1 MSRSKSSKQWL
12 KEHFDD
18 QYVKMSQEDGVRSRA
33 VYKLQELD
41 QKDKLIRPGINVVD
55 LGAAP
60 GGWSEYVAKKLSG
73 KGAII
78 ATDILPMDYL
88 PDVKFIQGD
97 FREESVLNDILEQ
110 LENNQVDL
118 VLSDIAPNISGIED
132 VDQANFVQIFES
144 ILDVCS
150 DFLDI
155 KGILVMKFF
164 NGSSYD
170 FVLKRLKSVFR
181 EVKIYKP
188 DSSRT
193 RSNEMFFICIDFK
206 DCYD

>member
-1 MSRSKSSKQWL
+1 MTKKKSTKNWL
-12 KEHFDD
+12 KKHTKDK
-18 QYVKMSQEDGVRSRA
+18 YVRMSMTSRYRSRA
-33 VYKLQELD
+33 FHKLQEID
-41 QKDKLIRPGINVVD
+41 EKYKVIKSANSIID
-55 LGAAP
+55 LGASP
-60 GGWSEYVAKKLSG
+60 GSWSEYIARNYRQKKLI
-73 KGAII
+73 AIDQI
-78 ATDILPMDYL
+78 VMEPIEG
-88 PDVKFIQGD
+88 VKFIQGD
-97 FREESVLNDILEQ
+97 I
-110 LENNQVDL
+110 NNSEHRDKIKHIITNADL
-118 VLSDIAPNISGIED
+118 VLSDIAPNITGIED

-144 ILDVCS
+144 ILDVCT

>member
-1 MSRSKSSKQWL
+1 MTS
-12 KEHFDD
+12 
-18 QYVKMSQEDGVRSRA
+18 A
-33 VYKLQELD
+33 
-41 QKDKLIRPGINVVD
+41 
-55 LGAAP
+55 
-60 GGWSEYVAKKLSG
+60 
-73 KGAII
+73 
-78 ATDILPMDYL
+78 
-88 PDVKFIQGD
+88 
-97 FREESVLNDILEQ
+97 
-110 LENNQVDL
+110 DL
-118 VLSDIAPNISGIED
+118 VLSDIAPNITGIED

-150 DFLDI
+150 DFLDM

-170 FVLKRLKSVFR
+170 FVLKRLKSVFN
-181 EVKIYKP
+181 EVNIYKP

>member
-1 MSRSKSSKQWL
+1 MTKKKSTKNWL
-12 KEHFDD
+12 KKHTKDK
-18 QYVKMSQEDGVRSRA
+18 YVKMSVASRYRSRA
-33 VYKLQELD
+33 FHKLQEID
-41 QKDKLIRPGINVVD
+41 EKYKVIQSANSIID
-55 LGAAP
+55 LGASP
-60 GGWSEYVAKKLSG
+60 GSWSEYISRNYRQKKLIAVDQIVMEPIEGVVFIHGDINNS
-73 KGAII
+73 KHRDKIKRII
-78 ATDILPMDYL
+78 TNA
-88 PDVKFIQGD
+88 
-97 FREESVLNDILEQ
+97 
-110 LENNQVDL
+110 DL
-118 VLSDIAPNISGIED
+118 VLSDIAPNITGIED